1 MLKKIVYNE
10 EYVANIAINIR
21 SLTDKLE
28 KIKASPIASEIG
40 DELQKIEA
48 KLDTIKA
55 IHKLMNRGL
64 EIKKSRGELL

>member
-1 MLKKIVYNE
+1 MRKIVYNE
-10 EYVANIAINIR
+10 EDVANMGISIR

-28 KIKASPIASEIG
+28 KVKASPIASEIG

-55 IHKLMNRGL
+55 IHNLMNRGL
-64 EIKKSRGELL
+64 EIKKSRGE